1 MSSIVKGRF
10 KVGNW
15 LVNPAENTL
24 SNSLQT
30 INIEPKAMA
39 LLCML
44 CEAKGGVVSR
54 EDIMLKIW
62 NERYV
67 TDYALN
73 NLISS
78 LRKYLS
84 AESSPESYIKTRP
97 KKGYQIVANIV
108 SLEEPKPA
116 LQTEHK
122 SEYEASTPIP
132 ATPQDSRLTTK
143 PHKRKYVVLAG
154 LLLVIIT
161 LGFMLTHKQEP
172 AQPPPTSIA
181 VLPFEVFDKEAQL
194 AFFADGLADEI
205 IHQLNTVDGFSV
217 ISRRSSFAYKDTNM
231 NAKDIAKELGVTYIL
246 EGSVREEKNAMRTTV
261 QLVNAISGTIG
272 WSRVFTASQEN
283 GFAIQFEIS
292 TDIAQSMD
300 ASFTEFEKSKLR
312 YQPESS
318 EAFLHVLRGRRL
330 NQIGNIEAV
339 VKAKDEFL
347 MATLLDPNYDM
358 AFVDLGVSYLLL
370 QQQKALKPQE
380 ASELFQEAINNALAI
395 NPNLPEA
402 HAAYGIFYYNKG
414 KFDLSKASFEK
425 ALSQKP
431 KLYLALVN
439 YANLLRANYQ
449 PEKARE
455 LYLRAK
461 KIAPLSSVIQWGI
474 GQTNQSLGKLD
485 KAIQSYETCINTSPG
500 NTNCL
505 LGLAYS
511 YRLNMQ
517 GSKADKT
524 LKTIQ
529 DLVSPTDYYYKL
541 AFAWHALQTNDLETV
556 VSIVEPLTDQ
566 HGFGIPIQTI
576 TYAKIG
582 LDQAESWLKRLAQA
596 DDSQKTGLGYK
607 ANYAAAAYFSGNCEV
622 AIMYYENMLGHQA
635 NLASDADI
643 LANGVTYISNLAYC
657 YREQSLFAK
666 ADTKV
671 AQLGEIISSL
681 PSAQKSHPGFAF
693 VKAQYALLNGNTT
706 QAQQEIELIQ
716 NSDWGLKWLLEKD
729 PIVTRYRN

>member
-44 CEAKGGVVSR
+44 CEAKGDVVSR

-78 LRKYLS
+78 LRKYLN
-84 AESSPESYIKTRP
+84 AESSTESYIKTRP
-97 KKGYQIVANIV
+97 KKGYQIIANIV
-108 SLEEPKPA
+108 NLEAPNPVI
-116 LQTEHK
+116 QTEHK
-122 SEYEASTPIP
+122 SEPEPSTSIP
-132 ATPQDSRLTTK
+132 ANSQNTRLKTK
-143 PHKRKYVVLAG
+143 LRKYVVLAG

-161 LGFMLTHKQEP
+161 LGFMLTHKQEH
-172 AQPPPTSIA
+172 AQPLSTSIA
-181 VLPFEVFDKEAQL
+181 VMPFDVFDEEKQL

-205 IHQLNTVDGFSV
+205 IHQLNTINSFNV
-217 ISRRSSFAYKDTNM
+217 ISRRSSFTYKGKNM
-231 NAKDIAKELGVTYIL
+231 HVKDIAKELDVAYIL
-246 EGSVREEKNAMRTTV
+246 EGSVREEKDAIRTTV
-261 QLVNAISGTIG
+261 QLVNAISGNIV

-300 ASFTEFEKSKLR
+300 ASFTEFSKNELR
-312 YQPESS
+312 YKPESS

-330 NQIGNIEAV
+330 NKIGNTEAV
-339 VKAKDEFL
+339 LKAKDEFL

-370 QQQKALKPQE
+370 QQQKALKSQE

-395 NPNLPEA
+395 SPNLPEA

-425 ALSQKP
+425 ALSQNP

-439 YANLLRANYQ
+439 YANLLRAYYQ

-455 LYLRAK
+455 LYLRAQ
-461 KIAPLSSVIQWGI
+461 KIAPLSGVIYWGI
-474 GQTNQSLGKLD
+474 GQTNQSLGELD
-485 KAIQSYETCINTSPG
+485 KAIQSYETCINISPG

-517 GSKADKT
+517 SSKADNT

-529 DLVSPTDYYYKL
+529 DLVSSTDYYYKL
-541 AFAWHALQTNDLETV
+541 AFAWHALQTNDLETAV
-556 VSIVEPLTDQ
+556 NIFEPLIEQ
-566 HGFGIPIQTI
+566 HGVSIPIQTI

-582 LDQAESWLKRLAQA
+582 LNQADSWMKRLAQA

-622 AIMYYENMLGHQA
+622 AVMYYENILGHQA

-643 LANGVTYISNLAYC
+643 LANGVTYVSNLAYC
-657 YREQSLFAK
+657 YREQSLFEK

-681 PSAQKSHPGFAF
+681 PNAQKSHPGFAF

-716 NSDWGLKWLLEKD
+716 KSNWGLKWLLDKD
-729 PIVTRYRN
+729 PIITRYRN